1 MSNPNDYKN
10 RLDKLNSI
18 NLKNS
23 KNSVK
28 NQDVSLK

>member
-28 NQDVSLK
+28 NQYVSLK

>member
-1 MSNPNDYKN
+1 MSSPNDYKN